1 MSDNSVMKLVQA
13 EFTNR
18 GPLSG
23 KSMFSAGA
31 HSLKNSV
38 LGLFDWLVEAFRIRW
53 PTETELETPGIS

>member
-13 EFTNR
+13 EFINM
-18 GPLSG
+18 GPQSRES
-23 KSMFSAGA
+23 KFSAGA

-38 LGLFDWLVEAFRIRW
+38 LGLFDWLVEAFRVKW